1 MNVAIYARVS
11 TDAQA
16 EKGYSIPTQLE
27 ACHNKAKELGATT
40 IKEYVDNTS
49 GYYLERPAL
58 EELRQ
63 ALDGRLFQA
72 VIIYDPDRLS
82 RKLAHQLLLTDEIER
97 SGAKLVFVSMDFQ
110 QTPEGQLFY
119 QIRGAF
125 ADFEREK
132 IKERTM
138 RGKRGKMRQGKIL
151 GSYRAYGYIMNKQEG
166 RLEVDP
172 KTAPIVQRIFAEYNN
187 TTHGAQQICDKL
199 NAEGIPASNGG
210 LWNTSAVYFILKR
223 QIYTGEFFGN
233 AERHIKIG
241 PNKWER
247 SPKPREEW
255 IPLKCPALIDKA
267 TFEKAQILIDKKRTY
282 KTWQRRENKYL
293 LQGILY
299 CGKCGRRM
307 SIVSNN
313 RKTTFYM
320 CRTRERNAEQ
330 CDSRYCRTDILDS
343 LLWNTLLKLS
353 TNKKK
358 MVQAFKIKQTHT
370 IKKDNT
376 DVLLNKIEKERQA
389 IMNWFSQSLISQ
401 EQATQKLNQL
411 LRQEKILLAE
421 RHIQEHKKI
430 SAEEFIRQIKNV
442 SEDFDAKRNLI
453 LTCFDK
459 IYVIRTDKTRDHYEI
474 TFSFLPK

>member
-151 GSYRAYGYIMNKQEG
+151 GSYRAYGYTMNKPEG

-172 KTAPIVQRIFAEYNN
+172 KTAPIVQRIFKEYNN
-187 TTHGAQQICDKL
+187 TTHGAQLICDKL
-199 NAEGIPASNGG
+199 NAEGIPAPNGG
-210 LWNTSAVYFILKR
+210 LWFTSAVYYILKR

-233 AERHIKIG
+233 SERHVKVG
-241 PNKWER
+241 PKKWER

-282 KTWQRRENKYL
+282 KTWQRRDNKYL
-293 LQGILY
+293 LQGVLY
-299 CGKCGRRM
+299 CGKCGRKM
-307 SIVSNN
+307 CITSNN
-313 RKTTFYM
+313 KKVTFYM
-320 CRTRERNAEQ
+320 CRTREQNAEP
-330 CDSRYCRTDILDS
+330 CDSRFCRTDILDS
-343 LLWNTLLKLS
+343 LLWNTLLKLATS
-353 TNKKK
+353 KKK
-358 MVQAFKIKQTHT
+358 MAKALEIKQANA
-370 IKKDNT
+370 IEKDNT
-376 DVLLNKIEKERQA
+376 DILNKIEKERQA
-389 IMNWFSQSLISQ
+389 VMNWFSQSLISQ

-411 LRQEKILLAE
+411 LRQEKAIRSE
-421 RHIQEHKKI
+421 KPIEHKKI
-430 SAEEFIRQIKNV
+430 SAEDFIRKIKDV
-442 SEDFDAKRNLI
+442 SEDFDSKRNLI

-459 IYVIRTDKTRDHYEI
+459 IYVTRTDKTRSHYEV